1 MSKTKPDTSISD
13 AGVDSLKDGPSAPRD
28 ADAIARSNGQ
38 AAYEREDPAR
48 RHQRLMD
55 DLDGIVRDHVRVRK
69 EEIERASAEPVRRT
83 FAYTLPGGMQAEPG
97 ISPPVEG
104 QFVIVEGPADKAAV
118 NYDLFN
124 LATQSTLSVEEL
136 DRVIEFYGEGF
147 TPDIKL
153 N

>member
-1 MSKTKPDTSISD
+1 MSKTKPDTDMSD
-13 AGVDSLKDGPSAPRD
+13 ARVDSPQAGTSVPRD

-55 DLDGIVRDHVRVRK
+55 DLDAMLRDHVRVRK
-69 EEIERASAEPVRRT
+69 EEIERASAEPVRRS
-83 FAYTLPGGMQAEPG
+83 FAYTLPGGTLAEPG

-124 LATQSTLSVEEL
+124 LVTRSTLSVEEL
-136 DRVIEFYGEGF
+136 DRVIEFYGESF